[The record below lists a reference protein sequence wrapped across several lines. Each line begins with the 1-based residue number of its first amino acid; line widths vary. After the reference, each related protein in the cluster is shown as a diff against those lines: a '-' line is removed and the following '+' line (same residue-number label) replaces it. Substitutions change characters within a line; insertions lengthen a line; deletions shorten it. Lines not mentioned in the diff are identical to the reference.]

1 MIEKIGSNSNNNL
14 IKPERPSRKCSSAE
28 GTTKTD
34 AAASL
39 EVNSADLIGK
49 ALQTTQDDAAIVQK
63 AQKLL
68 ASGELE
74 SAENIRQAAENIVKF
89 GI

>member
-1 MIEKIGSNSNNNL
+1 MIEKIDSNSNL
-14 IKPERPSRKCSSAE
+14 AKPEMPSRKCDPIE
-28 GTTKTD
+28 EPTKTD
-34 AAASL
+34 VAASL

-49 ALQTTQDDAAIVQK
+49 AMQTTQDDAAIVQK

-74 SAENIRQAAENIVKF
+74 SDENIRQAAENIVKF

>member
-1 MIEKIGSNSNNNL
+1 MIEKIDNNSNL
-14 IKPERPSRKCSSAE
+14 IKPKLPSRKCGSAE
-28 GTTKTD
+28 ETTKTD

-49 ALQTTQDDAAIVQK
+49 ALQTAQDDAAIVQQ

-74 SAENIRQAAENIVKF
+74 SAENIRQAAENIIKF

>member
-1 MIEKIGSNSNNNL
+1 MIEKIDNNSNL
-14 IKPERPSRKCSSAE
+14 IKPELTSRKCCSTQQPA
-28 GTTKTD
+28 KTN

-39 EVNSADLIGK
+39 QTDYADLIGK
-49 ALQTTQDDAAIVQK
+49 AMQPTQDDTAIIQQ

-74 SAENIRQAAENIVKF
+74 SAENIRQAAENIAKF
-89 GI
+89 GV